1 MKRKMNKTK
10 KRNFTDL
17 MRSKGGWLVKEAE
30 AAFGKMR
37 NATKE
42 EQESVYRYIRSISQD
57 TGENFFD
64 ILDDNSR

>member
-1 MKRKMNKTK
+1 MNKTK

-17 MRSKGGWLVKEAE
+17 MRNKDGRLLEEVEAV
-30 AAFGKMR
+30 FGKMR

-42 EQESVYRYIRSISQD
+42 EQESVNRYIRSISQD
-57 TGENFFD
+57 IGENFFD

>member
-17 MRSKGGWLVKEAE
+17 MRSKDGRLVKEAE

-42 EQESVYRYIRSISQD
+42 EQESVNRYIRSISQD

>member
-1 MKRKMNKTK
+1 MKRKMNKIK
-10 KRNFTDL
+10 KRNFTGL
-17 MRSKGGWLVKEAE
+17 MRSKDGRLLKEVE

-42 EQESVYRYIRSISQD
+42 EQESVNRYIRSISQD